1 MNEEEFSPRR
11 SLAERYSIEG
21 MAKSRGMSVEEFKV
35 SIDEEIKIKND
46 LIQKYLDKGYSQEQA
61 ETTAMRIMYIPGF
74 SGPTFNNE
82 NIEISSNPLTN
93 ISFISD

>member
-1 MNEEEFSPRR
+1 MSKEEFSPRR

-21 MAKSRGMSVEEFKV
+21 MAKYRGMSVEEFKV

-82 NIEISSNPLTN
+82 TIKSYERRRSKRRAN
-93 ISFISD
+93 

>member
-35 SIDEEIKIKND
+35 SIDEEIKIIKPK
-46 LIQKYLDKGYSQEQA
+46 Q
-61 ETTAMRIMYIPGF
+61 R
-74 SGPTFNNE
+74 
-82 NIEISSNPLTN
+82 
-93 ISFISD
+93 

>member
-1 MNEEEFSPRR
+1 MSKEEFSPRR

-82 NIEISSNPLTN
+82 TIESYDTN
-93 ISFISD
+93 GND